1 MLLRFGFPGP
11 IENFKFFCY
20 NDSSPG
26 NLENDR
32 SQDRFK
38 IYLAG
43 ENNVSSSILLKS
55 NKLCRV
61 VSSAMAAETLIQV
74 EATQAFFW
82 LANLLNVTSATK
94 LFFVIK

>member
-26 NLENDR
+26 NLENDG

-43 ENNVSSSILLKS
+43 ENNVSSSIPLKS
-55 NKLCRV
+55 NSRV

-82 LANLLNVTSATK
+82 FANLLNVTSATK